1 MQIRILY
8 IKLCDVGEKRHI
20 EAYNTLVRLFE
31 TSHLDNMK
39 ILRAMIYSKDDL
51 PLFDGHTKRR
61 TSVDVLRRKI
71 VMLFISDID
80 ISHEELFVLIQ
91 IYNDTH
97 QGRIERN
104 YEIVWLPIIDRH
116 TPWTPAKNAVFDRL
130 ASTMP
135 WYSLHHPSLLDPAV
149 IKYIRDV
156 WKFDKRPL
164 LVVLDSQGKVVC
176 PNALHMM
183 WIWGSLA
190 FPFTSNREEAL
201 WREETWRLEFLVDE
215 IDPAILQWVCHYS
228 GIIYINKL
236 LDKYLNSSSFFAFSL
251 HYNRFG
257 LEDYGGVLSIINR
270 NKKGN

>member
-8 IKLCDVGEKRHI
+8 IKFCDAGEKRHI

-61 TSVDVLRRKI
+61 VSVDVLRRKI
-71 VMLFISDID
+71 VMLFVSDID

-97 QGRIERN
+97 QGKIERN
-104 YEIVWLPIIDRH
+104 YEIVWLPIIDRY
-116 TPWTPAKNAVFDRL
+116 TPWTPAKEAAFDQL
-130 ASTMP
+130 VSTMP

-156 WKFDKRPL
+156 WRFDKRPL
-164 LVVLDSQGKVVC
+164 LVVLDPQGKVVC

-215 IDPAILQWVCHYS
+215 IDPAILQWVCDCS
-228 GIIYINKL
+228 GIIYIYEA
-236 LDKYLNSSSFFAFSL
+236 LDKYLIVHYSIFLCFLSSL
-251 HYNRFG
+251 
-257 LEDYGGVLSIINR
+257 
-270 NKKGN
+270 